1 MPLYSYRCENC
12 GVQFDRRQHYDEPA
26 LRTCPECG
34 RRTLHKL
41 IGPVGIVFKGSGF
54 YSTDHRSTTGLKSS
68 HSEKGEGKPE
78 KAESKAEKTEAK
90 PEGSKAAS
98 SDN

>member
-1 MPLYSYRCENC
+1 
-12 GVQFDRRQHYDEPA
+12 VQFDRRQHYDEPA

-68 HSEKGEGKPE
+68 KLEKGEGKPE
-78 KAESKAEKTEAK
+78 KTETKETKVEAK
-90 PEGSKAAS
+90 PEASKAAS
-98 SDN
+98 SED

>member
-12 GVQFDRRQHYDEPA
+12 GVQFDRRQRYDEPA

-41 IGPVGIVFKGSGF
+41 IGPVGIVFKGAGF
-54 YSTDHRSTTGLKSS
+54 YSTDHRSTTGMKSS
-68 HSEKGEGKPE
+68 NSEKSEAKPE
-78 KAESKAEKTEAK
+78 KTETKETKSEAK

-98 SDN
+98 SDD